1 MPTLIQQYRTLK
13 ISLEKLVEFQTKQK
27 YMEHTVHQDAFSK
40 IYEELR
46 VETNYLIII
55 ISNVSF

>member
-1 MPTLIQQYRTLK
+1 MPTLVQQYRTLK

-27 YMEHTVHQDAFSK
+27 YTEHTGHQDAFSK

>member
-1 MPTLIQQYRTLK
+1 MPSLQQYRTLIVNLENSGG
-13 ISLEKLVEFQTKQK
+13 ISNKTKNH
-27 YMEHTVHQDAFSK
+27 EHNVHQKAFSK